1 MEEAVGVECLRIGC
15 VALEVA
21 FCDGWAFEQN
31 LVVLADLDLDALNGP
46 TYGSDGERLAQMVA
60 GHGSQTL
67 GEAVA
72 DIEGNTDGVDKLLH
86 LGET

>member
-21 FCDGWAFEQN
+21 LGDGRTLEQN

-46 TYGSDGERLAQMVA
+46 TYGSDGERFAQMVA

-72 DIEGNTDGVDKLLH
+72 DIEGNTDGVDKFLH
-86 LGET
+86 LR